1 MELVILFPSPTRYI
15 ITFSV
20 LPLLAHD
27 DAFESSHYYN
37 KNDTDNICLML
48 LHQVLLQNVY

>member
-27 DAFESSHYYN
+27 DAFQSSHYYT
-37 KNDTDNICLML
+37 KNDLDNTLT
-48 LHQVLLQNVY
+48 